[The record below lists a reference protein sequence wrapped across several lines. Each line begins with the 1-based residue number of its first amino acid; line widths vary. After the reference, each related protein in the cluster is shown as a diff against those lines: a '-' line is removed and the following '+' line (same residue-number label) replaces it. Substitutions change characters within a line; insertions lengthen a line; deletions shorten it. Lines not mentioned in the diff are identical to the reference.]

1 MCNIRNSKVPSG
13 GIMKTV
19 RLSCAHALFKYLIA
33 QKTIIDGKKVP
44 LFPGAFAIYGH
55 GNVACLGQ
63 AMEEFQSDLPGYRGH
78 HEQSMALSGVGYAR
92 AMRRKQ
98 IFIATSSS
106 GPGAM
111 NMVTAAGV
119 ALSNRLPLLLLP
131 GDVFASR
138 FPDPVLQQ
146 VENFNSPVENQNDAF
161 KPVSRYFDRITRPEQ
176 ILNSLPQAIQIM
188 LDPADCGPA
197 TIAISQDVQGESF
210 DYPEAF
216 FEERIH
222 EIRRIHPD
230 PNQITK
236 AAEQIKNSIQPI
248 IISGG
253 GVLYSEAEEELSHF
267 AKKHNIPVTA
277 TAMGIGCMTKEDSH
291 YIGGIGGLGERSA
304 NNLSKD
310 TDLALAIGTKLADF
324 TTGSWANFESSKFK
338 LVSLNTARH
347 DTSKHLATPII
358 CDAKIGLQQLSTALG
373 DWKAP
378 DVWYQRAVKERTEW
392 ESYVEKQSGP
402 TNQEEPSYA
411 HAVGAVYRNADPSD
425 IVVTAAGGLVGEVVQ
440 IWKPKQINTFETEW
454 GFSCMGYEISGAL
467 GIKMAKPDQDVVVFL
482 GDGSYLLSNSD
493 IYSSVLY
500 DQKLII
506 VVCDNGGHM
515 VINRLQL
522 AKGGK
527 EYICNLRSAR
537 AKNLHFVDFE
547 NHARS
552 MGANAETVNSTS
564 ELEAAYK
571 RAKDSDRTYVIVI
584 KTHGYEWLEGTAFW
598 ESPTLQDP
606 ITKENKEALTDFKE
620 GKDKQRKGV

>member
-1 MCNIRNSKVPSG
+1 
-13 GIMKTV
+13 MKTV

-78 HEQSMALSGVGYAR
+78 HEQSMALTGIGYAR

-98 IFIATSSS
+98 IFIATASS
-106 GPGAM
+106 GPGSM

-146 VENFNSPVENQNDAF
+146 IENFNSPVENQNDAF
-161 KPVSRYFDRITRPEQ
+161 KPVSRFFDRITRPEQ
-176 ILNSLPQAIQIM
+176 ILNSLPQAINIM

-197 TIAISQDVQGESF
+197 TVSISQDVQGESF

-230 PNQITK
+230 PNQVK
-236 AAEQIKNSIQPI
+236 VAAEKLKNSQQPI

-253 GVLYSEAEEELSHF
+253 GVLYSEAEEELSNF

-277 TAMGIGCMTKEDSH
+277 TAMGIGCMTKDDPY
-291 YIGGIGGLGERSA
+291 YIGGIGGLGEKSA

-324 TTGSWANFESSKFK
+324 TTGSWANFESEKFQ
-338 LVSLNTARH
+338 LVSLNAARF
-347 DTSKHLATPII
+347 DTVKHLATPII
-358 CDAKIGLQQLSTALG
+358 SDAKIGLQQLSEALG

-378 DVWYQRAVKERTEW
+378 DAWYQRAIKERTEW
-392 ESYVEKQSGP
+392 EAHVQKQSGP

-411 HAVGAVYRNADPSD
+411 HAVGAVYRNADASD
-425 IVVTAAGGLVGEVVQ
+425 IVVTAAGGLVGEVLQV
-440 IWKPKQINTFETEW
+440 WKPKQINTFETEW

-482 GDGSYLLSNSD
+482 GDGSYLLNNTD

-506 VVCDNGGHM
+506 VLCDNGGHM

-527 EYICNLRSAR
+527 EYICNLRAAR
-537 AKNLHFVDFE
+537 ATNLQFVDFE
-547 NHARS
+547 NHAKS
-552 MGANAETVNSTS
+552 LGANAETVSSTS

-571 RAKDSDRTYVIVI
+571 RAKDSDKTYVIVI
-584 KTHGYEWLEGTAFW
+584 KTHGYEWLEGSAFW

-606 ITKENKEALTDFKE
+606 ITKENKDALADFQGGKE
-620 GKDKQRKGV
+620 KQRKGV

>member
-1 MCNIRNSKVPSG
+1 MLDEIIGEKMRTIK
-13 GIMKTV
+13 
-19 RLSCAHALFKYLIA
+19 LSCAHALFKFLIA

-78 HEQSMALSGVGYAR
+78 HEQSMALSGIGYTR

-119 ALSNRLPLLLLP
+119 ALSNRLPILLLP

-161 KPVSRYFDRITRPEQ
+161 KPVSRFFDRITRPEQ

-188 LDPADCGPA
+188 LDPAECGPA

-210 DYPEAF
+210 EYPEIF
-216 FEERIH
+216 FEERTH
-222 EIRRIHPD
+222 EIRRIYPD
-230 PNQITK
+230 PKQISI
-236 AAEQIKNSIQPI
+236 AADQIKNSKQPI

-253 GVLYSEAEEELSHF
+253 GVLYSEAEDDLHNF

-277 TAMGIGCMTKEDSH
+277 TAMGIGCMTKDDPY

-304 NNLSKD
+304 NNLSKE
-310 TDLALAIGTKLADF
+310 TDLAIAIGTKLADF
-324 TTGSWANFESSKFK
+324 TTGSWANFENSNFK

-347 DTSKHLATPII
+347 DTSKHLATPVI
-358 CDAKIGLQQLSTALG
+358 CDAKIGLKQLSEALG
-373 DWKAP
+373 SWKAP
-378 DVWYQRAVKERTEW
+378 DLWYERAIKERTDW
-392 ESYVEKQSGP
+392 ESHIQKQSGP

-411 HAVGAVYRNADPSD
+411 HAIGAVYRNADPSD

-467 GIKMAKPDQDVVVFL
+467 GIKMAKPNQEVVVFL

-493 IYSSVLY
+493 IYSSIIY

-506 VVCDNGGHM
+506 VLCDNGGHM

-537 AKNLHFVDFE
+537 AKNLQFVDFE
-547 NHARS
+547 KHAQS
-552 MGANAETVNSTS
+552 MGANAETVKSTS

-571 RAKDSDRTYVIVI
+571 RAKKSDKTYVIVI
-584 KTHGYEWLEGTAFW
+584 KTHGYEWLEGSAFW

-606 ITKENKEALTDFKE
+606 ITGENKDALTDFQE
-620 GKDKQRKGV
+620 GKGKQRKGV

>member
-1 MCNIRNSKVPSG
+1 
-13 GIMKTV
+13 MKTV
-19 RLSCAHALFKYLIA
+19 RLSCAHALFKFLIA

-78 HEQSMALSGVGYAR
+78 HEQSMALSGIGYAR

-161 KPVSRYFDRITRPEQ
+161 KPVSRFFDRITRPEQ

-210 DYPEAF
+210 EYPETF
-216 FEERIH
+216 FEERVH

-230 PNQITK
+230 PNQVK
-236 AAEQIKNSIQPI
+236 VAAEKLKNSKQPI

-253 GVLYSEAEEELSHF
+253 GVLYSEAEEDLSHF

-277 TAMGIGCMTKEDSH
+277 TAMGIGCMAKEDPY
-291 YIGGIGGLGERSA
+291 YIGGIGGLGEKSA
-304 NNLSKD
+304 NNLSKE

-324 TTGSWANFESSKFK
+324 TTGSWANFESDNFQ
-338 LVSLNTARH
+338 LVSLNAARF
-347 DTSKHLATPII
+347 DTVKHLATPIVS
-358 CDAKIGLQQLSTALG
+358 DAKIGLQQLSEALG

-378 DVWYQRAVKERTEW
+378 DNWYQKAVKERAEW
-392 ESYVEKQSGP
+392 EAYVEKQSGP

-440 IWKPKQINTFETEW
+440 VWKPKQINTFETEW

-467 GIKMAKPDQDVVVFL
+467 GIKMAKPKQDVVVFL

-506 VVCDNGGHM
+506 IVCDNGGHM

-537 AKNLHFVDFE
+537 AKNLQFVDFE

-571 RAKDSDRTYVIVI
+571 RAKESDRTYVIVI

-606 ITKENKEALTDFKE
+606 ITKENKEALDDFKD

>member
-1 MCNIRNSKVPSG
+1 
-13 GIMKTV
+13 MKSIK
-19 RLSCAHALFKYLIA
+19 LSCAHALFKFLIA
-33 QKTIIDGKKVP
+33 QKTIIDGKKAP

-78 HEQSMALSGVGYAR
+78 HEQSMALSGIGYAR

-161 KPVSRYFDRITRPEQ
+161 KPVSRFFDRITRPEQ

-210 DYPEAF
+210 DYPETF